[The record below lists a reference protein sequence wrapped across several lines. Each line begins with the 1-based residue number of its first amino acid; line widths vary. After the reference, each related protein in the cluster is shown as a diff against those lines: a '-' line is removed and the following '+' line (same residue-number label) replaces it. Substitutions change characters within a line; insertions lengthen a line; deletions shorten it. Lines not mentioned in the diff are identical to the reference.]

1 MNDFELFI
9 KTGLWHIADI
19 TAYDHIIFII
29 ALCASYFITDW
40 RKIIVLITAFTV
52 GHSVT
57 LALSVLNIVVFPA
70 NIIELLIPI
79 TIMLTSVFNIRT
91 QEQPNLPTLKY
102 ALALFFGFIHGC
114 GFSNY
119 LKTLLGHDENIWFQ
133 LFSFNIG
140 IELGQLLIIAIAL
153 LVTYIATQ
161 LFHVEQSKWKIF
173 ISGATF
179 GVALSLFINLLT
191 QNN

>member
-19 TAYDHIIFII
+19 TAYDHIIFVI
-29 ALCASYFITDW
+29 ALCASYYITDW
-40 RKIIVLITAFTV
+40 RKVLILITAFTI
-52 GHSVT
+52 GHTIT
-57 LALSVLNIVVFPA
+57 LALSVLNIVVFPVA
-70 NIIELLIPI
+70 IIELLIPI
-79 TIMLTSVFNIRT
+79 TIILTSIFNIN
-91 QEQPNLPTLKY
+91 EQNKLTLPALKY
-102 ALALFFGFIHGC
+102 GLALFFGFIHGC

-119 LKTLLGHDENIWFQ
+119 LKTLLGHDESVWFQ
-133 LFSFNIG
+133 LLSFNIG
-140 IELGQLLIIAIAL
+140 IEIGQLLIVSFSL
-153 LVTYIATQ
+153 LLTYIVTQ